1 MSAGIYKMLLAQGAS
16 FNLALTYRDPA
27 GVLIDL
33 TGYAAQMRAA
43 VSKGEAPV
51 LQASTDNG
59 QIVIEGA
66 LGVVMIDL
74 PASLTD
80 SLEPGQYVY
89 QLDLTSPGG
98 QVTRLLEGALLVD
111 GQV

>member
-1 MSAGIYKMLLAQGAS
+1 MGAGIYKMLLAQGAS

-27 GVLIDL
+27 GVVIDL
-33 TGYAAQMRAA
+33 SGYSAGLRAA

-51 LQASTDNG
+51 LQASTANG
-59 QIVIEGA
+59 QIVIEGP
-66 LGVVMIDL
+66 LGVVMLDL
-74 PASLTD
+74 PASVTAALA
-80 SLEPGQYVY
+80 PGQYVY
-89 QLDLTSPGG
+89 QLDLTSPAG

>member
-1 MSAGIYKMLLAQGAS
+1 MSAGIYKMLLAQGAT

-33 TGYAAQMRAA
+33 TGYSADLRVA

-51 LQASTDNG
+51 LQANTGNG
-59 QIVIEGA
+59 QIVIDGP
-66 LGVVMIDL
+66 LGVVMLDL
-74 PASLTD
+74 PAALTAT
-80 SLEPGQYVY
+80 LTPGQYVY

>member
-1 MSAGIYKMLLAQGAS
+1 MSAGIYKMLLAQGAT

-27 GVLIDL
+27 GALIDL
-33 TGYAAQMRAA
+33 TGYSAVLRAA
-43 VSKGEAPV
+43 VSKGEVPV
-51 LQASTDNG
+51 LQASTGNG

-66 LGVVMIDL
+66 LGVVMLDL
-74 PASLTD
+74 PAALTVT
-80 SLEPGQYVY
+80 LAPGQYVY